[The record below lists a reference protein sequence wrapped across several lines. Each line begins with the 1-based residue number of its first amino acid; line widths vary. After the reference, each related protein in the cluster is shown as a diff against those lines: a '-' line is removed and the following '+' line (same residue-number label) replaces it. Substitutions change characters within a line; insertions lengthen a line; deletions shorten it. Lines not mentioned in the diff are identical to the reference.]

1 VVSFSWPSA
10 ICAMVIIGP
19 NCWGYQLEE
28 SALAS
33 ISTGIEFMA
42 NARCNAAICAP
53 GDLTITAICDQG
65 MPLIK

>member
-1 VVSFSWPSA
+1 MVSFNWPKA
-10 ICAMVIIGP
+10 ICAMVIIGRIA
-19 NCWGYQLEE
+19 GLSARE

-53 GDLTITAICDQG
+53 GDLTITAICDHAT
-65 MPLIK
+65 PLIK

>member
-1 VVSFSWPSA
+1 MVSFSWPSA
-10 ICAMVIIGP
+10 ICAMVIIGRIA
-19 NCWGYQLEE
+19 GLSARE

-65 MPLIK
+65 VPLIK